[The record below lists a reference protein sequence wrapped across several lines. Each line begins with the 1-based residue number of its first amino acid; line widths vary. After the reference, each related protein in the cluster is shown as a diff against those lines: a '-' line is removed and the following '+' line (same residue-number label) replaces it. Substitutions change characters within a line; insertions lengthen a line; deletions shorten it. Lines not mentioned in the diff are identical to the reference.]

1 MPHITALGYIR
12 VSTSKQVADGLS
24 LDAQQQKIQA
34 YAELYDLDIMTI
46 EVDEGLSAK
55 TLLRPGLQHAL
66 ARLKAGEARAL
77 PVCRLDRLTRSV
89 RDLGELIAT
98 YFASGHRELLSVSE
112 QIDTRSAGG
121 RLVLNV
127 LGSVSQW
134 ERETIGERTAE
145 AMAYKRQ
152 LREYCGGDVP
162 YGWQIAADGEHIE
175 PYGLEQVVIKEAL
188 RLRQTGASLRTIG
201 TVLEHQG
208 WLPRDGGRWH
218 PTTVKRLLSRE
229 AA

>member
-1 MPHITALGYIR
+1 
-12 VSTSKQVADGLS
+12 VN
-24 LDAQQQKIQA
+24 
-34 YAELYDLDIMTI
+34 
-46 EVDEGLSAK
+46 
-55 TLLRPGLQHAL
+55 
-66 ARLKAGEARAL
+66 
-77 PVCRLDRLTRSV
+77 
-89 RDLGELIAT
+89 
-98 YFASGHRELLSVSE
+98 E

-162 YGWQIAADGEHIE
+162 YGWQIAADGAHIE
-175 PYGLEQVVIKEAL
+175 PYALEQVVIKEAL
-188 RLRQTGASLRTIG
+188 RLREAGTSLRAIG
-201 TVLEHQG
+201 SALEHRG
-208 WLPRDGGRWH
+208 FLPRDGGRWH
-218 PTTVKRLLSRE
+218 PTMVKRLLSRE